1 MRKFLKCFLFVLIF
15 LFAISL
21 GKCVKANSIN
31 SISMDIYIDK
41 NGDAN
46 IVETWNCNTDS
57 GTEVYHP
64 YYNLGNSQIIN
75 FSVSDGTDYYSTISN
90 WNTKASFSN
99 KAYKCGINYID
110 NGVELCW
117 GISEYGSHI
126 YTVNYTI
133 TNFVSTLSD
142 AQMVYW
148 TLIPHNFSEKINK
161 TYIKIHTD
169 FDIPNTVDVWGYG
182 NYGGTAYVYDGYIE
196 MQSDGPLEK
205 YEYMTILV
213 KFPLGSFDSTNIID
227 NDFEYYY
234 DMSKDGST
242 AYDDYS
248 DNYSTNFWEDVLL
261 PIFTICS
268 FIFIPIIAGLV
279 AYGKTNK
286 YNFKLSKEEKKNAPY
301 FRDIPCDE
309 DIFRAYYVASK
320 FKLFRNKTDMLG
332 AFILRW
338 IKNGLVKVEKRTGGA
353 IIKKEESVIIF
364 NSPDYTF
371 SNNKYEQKLFNVMYR
386 ASKDGIL
393 ESKEFE
399 KWCSNNYSVIFYI
412 LDSIVSDEEKK
423 CIDEGLISVNT
434 VKSFKLLSHK
444 EYSAGDKLKEQAI
457 QLTGFKK
464 YLDDYTL
471 ISDREAIEVHLFEE
485 YLIYAQMLG
494 IAQKVAK
501 QFKDLYPEIV
511 EQSSF
516 NSYNDIL
523 FIYSY
528 LNSGISAA
536 NTAKSRAESYSSGGG
551 GFSSGGGGGGS
562 FGGGGGGGGFR

>member
-1 MRKFLKCFLFVLIF
+1 MRKFFKCFLLGLIF
-15 LFAISL
+15 LFTISL
-21 GKCVKANSIN
+21 NKCVKANSIN

-46 IVETWNCNTDS
+46 ITETWNCYSDS

-75 FSVSDGTDYYSTISN
+75 LSVKEGSDYYSTISN
-90 WNTKASFSN
+90 WDTSANFSD

-117 GISEYGSHI
+117 GISDYGSHT

-148 TLIPHNFSEKINK
+148 TLIPHDFSNRIDK
-161 TYIKIHTD
+161 TYIKIYAD
-169 FDIPNTVDVWGYG
+169 FDIPDTVDVWGYG

-234 DMSKDGST
+234 DMSKEGST
-242 AYDDYS
+242 AYDS
-248 DNYSTNFWEDVLL
+248 SSNNYSTNFFKDVFL
-261 PIFTICS
+261 PIFLIC
-268 FIFIPIIAGLV
+268 FFVIIFIIIGLLI
-279 AYGKTNK
+279 YGETTR
-286 YNFKLSKEEKKNAPY
+286 YNFKLSKEEKKEAPY
-301 FRDIPCDE
+301 YRDIPCDE
-309 DIFRAYYVASK
+309 DIFRAYYVANK
-320 FKLFRNKTDMLG
+320 FKLFRNRTDILG

-338 IKNGLVKVEKRTGGA
+338 IKSGLVKVEKRIVGT
-353 IIKKEESVIIF
+353 IIKKEDSVIIF
-364 NSPDYTF
+364 NTLGHTF
-371 SNNKYEQKLFNVMYR
+371 SNKHEKKIFNIMYK

-393 ESKEFE
+393 ERKEF
-399 KWCSNNYSVIFYI
+399 KNWCSNNYSTIFNVFDDI
-412 LDSIVSDEEKK
+412 TSDEEKR
-423 CIDEGLISVNT
+423 CINERLISIDT
-434 VKSFKLLSHK
+434 VKSFNLLSRK
-444 EYSAGDKLKEQAI
+444 EYNASDKLKEQAI
-457 QLTGFKK
+457 QLAGFKR
-464 YLDDYTL
+464 YLNDYTL

-501 QFKDLYPEIV
+501 QFKDLYPEII

-516 NSYNDIL
+516 NSYNDFL

-528 LNSGISAA
+528 VNSGITAA
-536 NTAKSRAESYSSGGG
+536 NTARMRAESYSS
-551 GFSSGGGGGGS
+551 GGGGGS

>member
-1 MRKFLKCFLFVLIF
+1 MRKFFKCFLLGLIF
-15 LFAISL
+15 LFTISL
-21 GKCVKANSIN
+21 NKCVKANSIN

-46 IVETWNCNTDS
+46 ITETWNCYSDS

-75 FSVSDGTDYYSTISN
+75 LSVKEGSDYYSTISN
-90 WNTKASFSN
+90 WDTSADFSD

-117 GISEYGSHI
+117 GISDYGSHT

-148 TLIPHNFSEKINK
+148 TLIPHDFSNRIDK
-161 TYIKIHTD
+161 TYIKIYAD
-169 FDIPNTVDVWGYG
+169 FDIPDTVDVWGYG

-234 DMSKDGST
+234 DMSKEGST
-242 AYDDYS
+242 AYDS
-248 DNYSTNFWEDVLL
+248 SSNNYSTNFFKDVFL
-261 PIFTICS
+261 PIFLIC
-268 FIFIPIIAGLV
+268 FFVIIFIIIGLLI
-279 AYGKTNK
+279 YGETTR
-286 YNFKLSKEEKKNAPY
+286 YNFKLSKEEKKEAPY
-301 FRDIPCDE
+301 YRNIPCDE
-309 DIFRAYYVASK
+309 DIFRAYYVANR
-320 FKLFRNKTDMLG
+320 FKLFRNRTDILG

-338 IKNGLVKVEKRTGGA
+338 IKSGLVKMEKRIVGT
-353 IIKKEESVIIF
+353 IIKKEDYVIIF
-364 NSPDYTF
+364 NTSGHTF
-371 SNNKYEQKLFNVMYR
+371 SNKHEKKIFNIMYK

-393 ESKEFE
+393 ERKEF
-399 KWCSNNYSVIFYI
+399 KNWCSNNYSTIFNVFDDI
-412 LDSIVSDEEKK
+412 TSDEEKR
-423 CIDEGLISVNT
+423 CINERLISIDT
-434 VKSFKLLSHK
+434 VKSFNLLSRK
-444 EYSAGDKLKEQAI
+444 EYNASDKLKEQAI
-457 QLTGFKK
+457 QLAGFKR
-464 YLDDYTL
+464 YLNDYTL

-501 QFKDLYPEIV
+501 QFKDLYPEII
-511 EQSSF
+511 EHSSF
-516 NSYNDIL
+516 NSYNDFL

-528 LNSGISAA
+528 VNSGITAA
-536 NTAKSRAESYSSGGG
+536 NTARMRAESYSSGGG